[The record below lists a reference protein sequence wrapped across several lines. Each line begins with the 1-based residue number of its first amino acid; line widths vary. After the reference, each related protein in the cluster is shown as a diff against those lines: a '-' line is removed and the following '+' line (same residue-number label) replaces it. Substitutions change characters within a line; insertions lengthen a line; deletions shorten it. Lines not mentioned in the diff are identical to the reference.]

1 MSIFAGVGGK
11 SVYLENCTLC
21 YLLQKAAKKK
31 RYSLFRVPNMKKI
44 EKLLILVALPII
56 QNLSFG
62 QHVSI
67 ALNDWFL
74 CMQWRLYQKALDLIN
89 IFPLT
94 T

>member
-11 SVYLENCTLC
+11 ISSLRKLYPVLSFTKGC
-21 YLLQKAAKKK
+21 KKK